1 MKQPGR
7 PSPYGIAAHQIEVDH
22 RSGSHYPPCAVHR
35 SSSESSFL
43 AGAKTGH
50 FSALPLSNI
59 TPKYRIFT
67 PYPFHRRSNS
77 AKIA

>member
-1 MKQPGR
+1 MPVLQEQKP
-7 PSPYGIAAHQIEVDH
+7 GIAMDGMYA
-22 RSGSHYPPCAVHR
+22 G
-35 SSSESSFL
+35 F